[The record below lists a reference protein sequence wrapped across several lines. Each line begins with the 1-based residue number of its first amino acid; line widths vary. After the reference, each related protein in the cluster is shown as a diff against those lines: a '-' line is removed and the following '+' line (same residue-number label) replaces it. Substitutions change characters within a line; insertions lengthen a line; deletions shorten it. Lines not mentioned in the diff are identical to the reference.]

1 MRKPPGSDED
11 TGPRPAQAGG
21 VASDSDGG
29 LPLIARVMLAMAVV
43 EVLGRILESAR
54 FRRAIFGVHVHRWAR
69 RHGLV

>member
-1 MRKPPGSDED
+1 MAPD
-11 TGPRPAQAGG
+11 TN
-21 VASDSDGG
+21 DG

-54 FRRAIFGVHVHRWAR
+54 FKRAIFGVHVHRWAR